1 MDEDELPNSGLSGWA
16 GFQLGQMFAEHR
28 RSSAETVSTLLHGRR
43 NASALQALQVQVQA
57 LAAENARL
65 RHSLTEYKLNYEEL
79 LRWRCCTDRGW
90 VAKTPNP
97 ICGHPTRTESGR
109 PNSSIR
115 FRT

>member
-1 MDEDELPNSGLSGWA
+1 MRRRDMDEDELPNSGLSGWA

-79 LRWRCCTDRGW
+79 LRWSDG
-90 VAKTPNP
+90 AEKT
-97 ICGHPTRTESGR
+97 IKELRKKTG
-109 PNSSIR
+109 
-115 FRT
+115 